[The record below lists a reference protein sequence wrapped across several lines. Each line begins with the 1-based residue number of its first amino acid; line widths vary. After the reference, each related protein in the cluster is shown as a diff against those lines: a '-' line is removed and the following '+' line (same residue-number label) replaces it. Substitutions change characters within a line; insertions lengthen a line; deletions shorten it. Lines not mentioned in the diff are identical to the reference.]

1 MFKNQ
6 RLLENLHLP
15 LWIIKDTCWMLHIK
29 WLAIAMI
36 APTIGMAIYIAYIS
50 RKSPLNLW
58 PNLSVLCWISA
69 NAIWML
75 GEFAGFSFQLPS
87 SILFVAGLVGI
98 GIYFILYNTASGRF
112 NKGDDWN
119 NNNL

>member
-1 MFKNQ
+1 MKNQ

-15 LWIIKDTCWMLHIK
+15 LWIIKDTCWMLQVK

-36 APTIGMAIYIAYIS
+36 APTIGMAIYIVYIS
-50 RKSPLNLW
+50 RKSLLNFW

-75 GEFAGFSFQLPS
+75 GEFLGFSFQLPS
-87 SILFVAGLVGI
+87 SVLFIIGLVGM
-98 GIYFILYNTASGRF
+98 GVYFIIYNRALGRF
-112 NKGDDWN
+112 NKGDDRN